1 MREFEDADGR
11 RWRASARQEPSVDYK
26 GRYFLVLE
34 RLDGSGAPR
43 AETLELPEV
52 RWNSE
57 RTAVRTIATM
67 SQLELRRRL
76 RSALGRGEELRAS

>member
-1 MREFEDADGR
+1 MREFTDADGR

-34 RLDGSGAPR
+34 PLDATTGEA
-43 AETLELPEV
+43 LELREV

-57 RTAVRTIATM
+57 RTAARTISTM
-67 SQLELRRRL
+67 SSFELRRRL
-76 RSALGRGEELRAS
+76 RSALGRRPELRAS

>member
-1 MREFEDADGR
+1 MRDFTDAEGR

-34 RLDGSGAPR
+34 PVDGPKGEA
-43 AETLELPEV
+43 LELREV

-57 RTAVRTIATM
+57 RTAARTISTM
-67 SQLELRRRL
+67 SGFELRRRL
-76 RSALGRGEELRAS
+76 RSALGRKPELSAR

>member
-11 RWRASARQEPSVDYK
+11 RWRACARQEPSVDYK

-34 RLDGSGAPR
+34 LVDGSG

-57 RTAVRTIATM
+57 RTAARTIATM

-76 RSALGRGEELRAS
+76 RSARGRGEELRAS